1 MNWKEYLKGFRF
13 FWKGLKAAGRDIWVS
28 FEVLFALTLV
38 LSTILYFVE
47 HAAQPQVYTNW
58 WDAFVWS
65 FMGYLG
71 NPGKFA
77 PGDPITFAG
86 RILWIAIAIL
96 KIMIFAVPAGLVASG
111 FSKAMAKEKRDQ
123 ELAKYRKILLKS
135 FKCGPGRYLRQY
147 IDKLPKDENA
157 WYNGCKFGYLV
168 NNVSTSKFLLKGIQL
183 IDILDVC
190 KEYPEFRVKN
200 EASAISIEDGKTD
213 RFMLEHFP
221 ANRIYGFCADRDSKV
236 TIVSTSSKSEISTGN
251 FAYYLAKFA
260 GFNYISKEFG
270 AADDESFYNNHW
282 TDEPFYEGITLE
294 ERKKK
299 GEKITRKIEEAYK
312 NKMKLREAF
321 LTDLEKLCAKEGSWV
336 ICILAHLPN
345 ENNKVDVH
353 IAHTLADGSDS
364 TVHTEK
370 EKFNEL
376 MAMLDQNLQEE
387 MQLSAKET
395 TLFPLVKR
403 GTFRNLVYK
412 LQDDGCKCNGFTM
425 RVSSDLME
433 FNVRMRVAQFI
444 MAKTIHDVLEPEHRL
459 EDKEIKDMN
468 RTSRFHGYADQKI
481 DKIKKD
487 LLPTD

>member
-77 PGDPITFAG
+77 PGDPVTFTG

-123 ELAKYRKILLKS
+123 ELAEYHKILLRS
-135 FKCGPGRYLRQY
+135 FPCGPGRYLRQY
-147 IDKLPKDENA
+147 LEKLPKDENA
-157 WYNGCKFGYLV
+157 WYHGCKFGWLS
-168 NNVSTSKFLLKGIQL
+168 NNINTSKFLLKGMQL
-183 IDILDVC
+183 NDILDTC
-190 KEYPEFRVKN
+190 KAYPEFRVKN
-200 EASAISIEDGKTD
+200 EASAISIEDGKKD

-221 ANRIYGFCADRDSKV
+221 VNRLYGYCVDRGSKV
-236 TIVSTSSKSEISTGN
+236 TIVSTSSKTELCTGN

-260 GFNYISKEFG
+260 GFNYISKEFN
-270 AADDESFYNNHW
+270 AADGESYYNNHW
-282 TDEPFYEGITLE
+282 AEPFYEGITLKERE
-294 ERKKK
+294 EK
-299 GEKITRKIEEAYK
+299 GEKISRE
-312 NKMKLREAF
+312 LREAYDNKKKLRDMF
-321 LTDLEKLCAKEGSWV
+321 LSDLKKLCDKEGSWV

-353 IAHTLADGSDS
+353 VAHALADGSCS
-364 TVHTEK
+364 TVLTEK
-370 EKFNEL
+370 EKLNEL
-376 MAMLDQNLQEE
+376 ITTLDQNLQEE
-387 MQLSAKET
+387 MQLSVKET

-403 GTFRNLVYK
+403 GTFRNLMYK
-412 LQDDGCKCNGFTM
+412 LQEDGCKCNGFSL
-425 RVSSDLME
+425 RVSSELME
-433 FNVRMRVAQFI
+433 FNVRVRVAQFI
-444 MAKTIHDVLEPEHRL
+444 MAKTIHDVLEPELRL
-459 EDKEIKDMN
+459 KHEEIDDMN
-468 RTSRFHGYADQKI
+468 RTSRFYGYVDQEI
-481 DKIKKD
+481 DKVKKH
-487 LLPTD
+487 LLPAD